1 MSQLSFQQL
10 FTMLVSVAIV
20 AGFCL
25 PLVVDLLNTS

>member
-20 AGFCL
+20 AGFACHW
-25 PLVVDLLNTS
+25 LLTY

>member
-20 AGFCL
+20 AGFGCHW
-25 PLVVDLLNTS
+25 LLTY